1 MTNYKSEDR
10 FMAVFLTGVIIYG
23 FWMLY
28 YVSSIINEVS
38 K

>member
-23 FWMLY
+23 MGMLY
-28 YVSSIINEVS
+28 YVSSIINEVA